1 MANSRTFSPEL
12 TQIPLPRG
20 IRLRR
25 GTDCDEFA
33 TFDVMR
39 RSMGC
44 EMTWSHHAAMRA
56 HLRTSPR
63 CSFWVAE
70 DTSRAGWPRPVGYAR
85 SIVRERVW
93 NLNEFFLLPEYQRR
107 GIGGALLACCLADGD
122 SDSVHTRYVLASQNA
137 RADALYIR
145 RAGCFPRI
153 PMLLLAGSLQ
163 SLVSPADC
171 QIQDTLLTLPARRA
185 QPHGVTLLAEPLF
198 FEGDIAEAINALDR
212 RIVGYA
218 RPEEHRHWAREMG
231 GLQGNARVFRR
242 RAPDAGT
249 VGPIVGYA
257 YLGPHASGPVLA
269 EEPGDLPRMIAHI
282 AAVQRA
288 LPSSR
293 RDFDLS
299 QEHHLAV
306 PGTNEQVL
314 RWLLE
319 CRWQIVFQY
328 LFMSSRPFG
337 AFEHYVCHNP
347 LYTL

>member
-1 MANSRTFSPEL
+1 MADLRFSPDAM
-12 TQIPLPRG
+12 QIPLPRG

-25 GTDCDEFA
+25 GTDSDEFA

-39 RSMGC
+39 RAMGC

-56 HLRTSPR
+56 HLRTSPQ

-70 DTSRAGWPRPVGYAR
+70 EVSRAGRARPVGYAR
-85 SIVRERVW
+85 STVRERVW

-122 SDSVHTRYVLASQNA
+122 SASAETRYVLASQNA

-163 SLVSPADC
+163 SLVAPAGC
-171 QIQDTLLTLPARRA
+171 QIQDTRLTLPTRRA
-185 QPHGVTLLAEPLF
+185 QHNGATLLAEPLF
-198 FEGDIAEAINALDR
+198 FEGEAAEAINALDR

-231 GLQGNARVFRR
+231 GPQGSARIFRR
-242 RAPDAGT
+242 RSPDTGAG
-249 VGPIVGYA
+249 GPIAGYA
-257 YLGPHASGPVLA
+257 YLGPHASGPILA
-269 EEPGDLPRMIAHI
+269 EDPSDLPGMIAHI
-282 AAVQRA
+282 AAVHCA
-288 LPSSR
+288 LPASR
-293 RDFDLS
+293 GDFDPS
-299 QEHHLAV
+299 PEHHFAV